1 MTQTRMVASPL
12 NFRVHQQ
19 QFRPAQAEI
28 SFFPRSNVGTALRF
42 TNELLFGSRVRPTP
56 VHARPAKFM
65 ALFDR
70 LEAEHREAVRPLAAR
85 MRPRSLDEFVG
96 QQHFLGP
103 GKLLR
108 RLLESDRVSSLV
120 FYGPPGTGKTSLA
133 ELIAK
138 HTKRTFRSLNAAAAG
153 VKELREVLDQARND
167 VAAGGQRTVLF
178 IDELHHFNKQQ
189 QNVLLPDVEEGVVA
203 LVAATTANP
212 FFALISPLLS
222 RSQIFELQ
230 PLTVEDIVALLH
242 RALQD
247 STRGLGQHRVSATPE
262 AIQFL
267 AMICDGDARRALS
280 ALEVGVLSLAD
291 DHKTL
296 DLATAEESIQK
307 KSIRYDA
314 DGDEHYDAASAL
326 IKSIRGSDPDAAIYW
341 MARMLAAGE
350 DPRFLARRIVI
361 SASEDIGN
369 ADPQGLILAQAAAA
383 ATEFIGLPECRI
395 PLAQAVTYLALAPKS
410 NAAYKAIDAAMD
422 DVKHQRTLPVPVHL
436 RDRHYQGAKRLG
448 HGDGYEYPHDATDGW
463 VAQDY
468 LGVETS
474 YYQPVERGH
483 ELVMKQ
489 RLDELRARR
498 RSAPPPEGSR
508 EDGSS

>member
-1 MTQTRMVASPL
+1 
-12 NFRVHQQ
+12 
-19 QFRPAQAEI
+19 
-28 SFFPRSNVGTALRF
+28 
-42 TNELLFGSRVRPTP
+42 
-56 VHARPAKFM
+56 M

-167 VAAGGQRTVLF
+167 VASGGQRTVLF

-230 PLTVEDIVALLH
+230 PLTVEDIVTLLH

-395 PLAQAVTYLALAPKS
+395 PLAQAVTYLALSPKS

-498 RSAPPPEGSR
+498 RSALPPEGSR